1 MDPKKIILYSRQMKE
16 NNPIFRANK
25 KPPAYKARD
34 VLVEV
39 AEDVEAPAAARV
51 SAAGKILDR
60 FLGKAPEHVDVT
72 ALHHTEIV
80 YRSAA
85 QIRQELIN
93 RGVPEIL
100 LDYPPKDAND
110 K

>member
-1 MDPKKIILYSRQMKE
+1 MKE
-16 NNPIFRANK
+16 NNPIFPANK

-51 SAAGKILDR
+51 SAAGKI
-60 FLGKAPEHVDVT
+60 F
-72 ALHHTEIV
+72 
-80 YRSAA
+80 
-85 QIRQELIN
+85 
-93 RGVPEIL
+93 
-100 LDYPPKDAND
+100 D

>member
-1 MDPKKIILYSRQMKE
+1 ML
-16 NNPIFRANK
+16 
-25 KPPAYKARD
+25 D

-60 FLGKAPEHVDVT
+60 ALGKPKHVDVS

-80 YRSAA
+80 YRSGRGDQTGADQRGCARSFTLVEGCKRVSDAA
-85 QIRQELIN
+85 ASGSLR
-93 RGVPEIL
+93 
-100 LDYPPKDAND
+100 
-110 K
+110 